1 MKDLPS
7 TVTIRPAYPDDE
19 AAIMRLAALDS
30 AAVPAWPFLL
40 AEVEGELRAALSLS
54 SGRAI
59 ADPFEETARVVEM
72 LRAYAGAA
80 VRHEGQTRTRTHGH
94 GLGRLALEF

>member
-1 MKDLPS
+1 MNDLPL

-19 AAIMRLAALDS
+19 AAIVRLAALDS

-59 ADPFEETARVVEM
+59 ADPFERTVRIVAM
-72 LRAYAGAA
+72 LRTYAGAA
-80 VRHEGQTRTRTHGH
+80 PRDGRTTRTRSRDHR
-94 GLGRLALEF
+94 LGRLALEF

>member
-1 MKDLPS
+1 MNHLRS
-7 TVTIRPAYPDDE
+7 TVTIRSSYPDDE
-19 AAIMRLAALDS
+19 AAIVRLAALDS

-59 ADPFEETARVVEM
+59 ADPFEQTVRIVEM
-72 LRAYAGAA
+72 LRTYAGPVLRDERPTHA
-80 VRHEGQTRTRTHGH
+80 RTRGRR
-94 GLGRLALEF
+94 LGRLALEF